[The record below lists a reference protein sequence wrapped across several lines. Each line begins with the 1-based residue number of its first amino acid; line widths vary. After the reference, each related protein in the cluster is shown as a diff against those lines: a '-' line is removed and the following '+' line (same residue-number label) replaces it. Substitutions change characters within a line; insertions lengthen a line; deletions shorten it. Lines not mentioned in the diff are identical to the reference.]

1 MARRSTTV
9 GVRRTRWRPEPSG
22 GATSEAWRLALSAIC
37 CIGGTLEPV
46 LTWPTVTEIPEHL
59 LARSRERRSALGLG
73 GDGGGD
79 AAATPVPT
87 ATAQPATSSA
97 ASPAPIPAA
106 APPAPP
112 KPPKP
117 DLPWVAAAKRRRKVP
132 AFAQVM
138 LVGLPLWALIF
149 AFTNDVP
156 TSDEL
161 TPLAEGAQV
170 YGTNCAGCHGASG
183 GGGSGPAMAGGAV
196 LATFP
201 KASDQVKWVFL
212 SSEGWKSQV
221 GATYGA
227 GNKDVG
233 AGGMPAWNSLT
244 GDELLTVVLHERSTQ
259 SGEEFNIDDWK
270 PILDDPLLAD
280 KQAEFT
286 EVLDAWEAEPPVE

>member
-161 TPLAEGAQV
+161 TL
-170 YGTNCAGCHGASG
+170 S
-183 GGGSGPAMAGGAV
+183 
-196 LATFP
+196 P
-201 KASDQVKWVFL
+201 KA
-212 SSEGWKSQV
+212 
-221 GATYGA
+221 
-227 GNKDVG
+227 
-233 AGGMPAWNSLT
+233 P
-244 GDELLTVVLHERSTQ
+244 RSTAPTVRDVTEQ
-259 SGEEFNIDDWK
+259 AVAAEA
-270 PILDDPLLAD
+270 DPRWRAARYSQPSQRRLIR
-280 KQAEFT
+280 
-286 EVLDAWEAEPPVE
+286 